1 MANRVKSDYL
11 PLLVLLVAFV
21 AIGVSIKFRYGECKK
36 VGHST
41 LYCVLDLGR

>member
-1 MANRVKSDYL
+1 MANRAKFHYL
-11 PLLVLLVAFV
+11 PLLFILLALVV
-21 AIGVSIKFRYGECKK
+21 IGVSIKFRYGECKK